1 MNYGPK
7 NDEWPKLARTESITL
22 SHVGGAVRV
31 SGGGGVLEFGR
42 DDVECNDDGLE
53 KKWNEFIAGL
63 FHLLQTIEFILMKIA

>member
-22 SHVGGAVRV
+22 SHVGGWLVV
-31 SGGGGVLEFGR
+31 VLVEFG

-53 KKWNEFIAGL
+53 KK
-63 FHLLQTIEFILMKIA
+63 

>member
-22 SHVGGAVRV
+22 SHVGGVVRV
-31 SGGGGVLEFGR
+31 SGG

-63 FHLLQTIEFILMKIA
+63 FHLLQNIEFILMKVA

>member
-22 SHVGGAVRV
+22 SHVGG
-31 SGGGGVLEFGR
+31 GGWLVVVLVEFG

-53 KKWNEFIAGL
+53 KK
-63 FHLLQTIEFILMKIA
+63 